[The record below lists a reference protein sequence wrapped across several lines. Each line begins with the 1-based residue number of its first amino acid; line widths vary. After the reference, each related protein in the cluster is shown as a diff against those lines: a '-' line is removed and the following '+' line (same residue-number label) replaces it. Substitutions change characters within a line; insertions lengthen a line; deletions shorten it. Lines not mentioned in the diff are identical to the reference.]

1 METGAGL
8 VKSGAVLR
16 PLRRLGALLLDTL
29 YPPTCLG
36 CDAPVATADTLC
48 ATCFRDLRPITAPLC
63 PVLGIPFEVSLG
75 PGALSAEAIADP
87 PPFDRARAAV
97 VYNDVARAL
106 IGKLKYGDRP
116 ELARFCARLMAQ
128 AGHELWGEDAV
139 LLPVPMHRTRQ
150 FSRRYN
156 QATELARA
164 LGKLTGLSVD
174 PLLVTRRKNTKPQVG
189 LSGDA
194 RRRNLAGAFQPSP
207 DISSRLKGRRV
218 IIVDDVVTT
227 GSTVKAVTRAL
238 KSGGVQRVDV
248 ISFARVVIG
257 SDD

>member
-16 PLRRLGALLLDTL
+16 PLRRLGTLLLDTPD
-29 YPPTCLG
+29 PPTCLS
-36 CDAPVATADTLC
+36 CDAPVTTADTLC
-48 ATCFRDLRPITAPLC
+48 ANCFRDLRPITAPLC
-63 PVLGIPFEVSLG
+63 PVLGSPFEVSLG

-238 KSGGVQRVDV
+238 RSGGVQHVDV

-257 SDD
+257 